1 MISQAGYLPDLLEKL
16 TSTEFEDSFSKRVS
30 EAWVSRILAQVSK
43 KTTGKL
49 QDSIFHERGNDLIRK
64 FFQIINFIQ
73 NSNNA
78 H

>member
-16 TSTEFEDSFSKRVS
+16 TNTEFEDSFSKRVS

-49 QDSIFHERGNDLIRK
+49 QDSIFYERANNLIGK

-73 NSNNA
+73 NSNDA
-78 H
+78 L

>member
-16 TSTEFEDSFSKRVS
+16 TNTEFEDSFNKRVS

-49 QDSIFHERGNDLIRK
+49 QDSND
-64 FFQIINFIQ
+64 
-73 NSNNA
+73 A